1 MAGDD
6 DRTASNKNSSAA
18 SSEESPGWAPPAE
31 LDMEI
36 ALARV
41 GGQMDLLKE
50 IAVLFLDDLPRSLGE
65 IHAAFGRG
73 DAKQVE
79 HAAHSLKGS
88 VCNFGAA
95 GVVAAAAELER
106 RGRAGDISNAGELIE
121 TIERRLGAL
130 GRELRAL

>member
-1 MAGDD
+1 MPGENESNRTGTPGAGDQ
-6 DRTASNKNSSAA
+6 K
-18 SSEESPGWAPPAE
+18 E

-50 IAVLFLDDLPRSLGE
+50 IAVLFLDDCPRSLGE
-65 IHAAFGRG
+65 IHSAFQSGN
-73 DAKQVE
+73 AKDLE

-88 VCNFGAA
+88 VCNFGAP
-95 GVVAAAAELER
+95 GVFAAAAELER
-106 RGRAGDISNAGELIE
+106 RGRSGDITGAAELIAVVE
-121 TIERRLGAL
+121 ERLGIL